1 MKRIGF
7 TTTIPVEL
15 IFASG
20 NTPVDLNNVFIT
32 DNDPSAMAD
41 FAEDEG
47 LPRNLCAW
55 IKGIYSAVK
64 RGSVDE
70 VVAVTQG
77 DCSNS
82 HALAEL
88 FINSGIKVHTFS
100 YPFEKDD
107 RYGLLKKEMERFAK
121 SIGTT
126 LQAGI
131 DYSKKTDRLREKLRV
146 LDEMTDEGYVTG
158 FENHLWLVTS
168 TDFNTDHEKYERELD
183 AFIKEAEGRT
193 PAKDRLRLG
202 FIGVPTIFSD
212 IYDFVDEKG
221 ALIVFNEVQ
230 RQFAIP
236 SADEDYVHRYAE
248 YTYPYD
254 VFGRL
259 EDIQKQANDRKLDGI
274 IHYVQSFCYR
284 QIQDIIMKQR
294 LDLPIL
300 AIEGDGPSNID
311 ARTKIRIESFLEMLE
326 AKRS

>member
-1 MKRIGF
+1 MKRVGF

-15 IFASG
+15 ILSAG
-20 NTPVDLNNVFIT
+20 KVPVDLNNVFIT
-32 DNDPSAMAD
+32 DEDPSAMAD

-88 FINSGIKVHTFS
+88 FINFGIKVHTFS
-100 YPFEKDD
+100 YPFEKVNK
-107 RYGLLKKEMERFAK
+107 YEAIKLEMERFAA

-126 LQAGI
+126 LEAGI
-131 DYSKKTDRLREKLRV
+131 EFSKKTDSVRQKLRR
-146 LDEMTDEGYVTG
+146 LDEMTNDGYVTG
-158 FENHLWLVTS
+158 FENHLWLVSS
-168 TDFNTDHEKYERELD
+168 TDFNTDYVKYEAELD
-183 AFIKEAEGRT
+183 AFIDEASRRT
-193 PAKDRLRLG
+193 PEKSKLRIG
-202 FIGVPTIFSD
+202 FIGVPTIFRD
-212 IYDFVDEKG
+212 IYDFIEDRG
-221 ALIVFNEVQ
+221 ASVVFNEVQ

-236 SADEDYVHRYAE
+236 SESSDYVQRYVD

-254 VFGRL
+254 VFGRID
-259 EDIQKQANDRKLDGI
+259 DIQKMVSERKLDGV

-294 LDLPIL
+294 IGCPIL
-300 AIEGDGPSNID
+300 AIEGDGPGGID

-326 AKRS
+326 VRG

>member
-1 MKRIGF
+1 MKRVGF
-7 TTTIPVEL
+7 TTTIPVEI
-15 IFASG
+15 IFAAG
-20 NTPVDLNNVFIT
+20 KVPVDLNNIFIT

-64 RGSVDE
+64 SGAVDE
-70 VVAVTQG
+70 VIAVTQG

-88 FINSGIKVHTFS
+88 FLSSGVKVHTFS
-100 YPFEKDD
+100 YPFEKGR
-107 RYGLLKKEMERFAK
+107 RYEALKYEMERFAE

-126 LQAGI
+126 LSEGI
-131 DYSKKTDRLREKLRV
+131 KYAEKTNSVREKLRI
-146 LDEMTDEGYVTG
+146 LDKMTTDGLVTG

-168 TDFNTDHEKYERELD
+168 TDFNTDHVRYEQELD
-183 AFIKEAEGRT
+183 DFITEASQRE
-193 PAKDRLRLG
+193 PAKDGLRIG

-212 IYDFVDEKG
+212 IYSFIQGRG
-221 ALIVFNEVQ
+221 ASVVFNEVQ
-230 RQFAIP
+230 RQFSVP
-236 SADEDYVHRYAE
+236 SVSDDYVQRYLE

-254 VFGRL
+254 VFGRI
-259 EDIQKQANDRKLDGI
+259 EDISTQISNRRLDGI

-294 LDLPIL
+294 LECPIL
-300 AIEGDGPSNID
+300 AIEGDGPGSID
-311 ARTKIRIESFLEMLE
+311 NRTKIRIESFLEMLE
-326 AKRS
+326 AKK

>member
-1 MKRIGF
+1 MTKVGF

-20 NTPVDLNNVFIT
+20 KTPVDLNNIFIT
-32 DNDPSAMAD
+32 DENPTAMAE

-55 IKGIYSAVK
+55 IKGIYTAVQQ
-64 RGSVDE
+64 GSVDE

-88 FINSGIKVHTFS
+88 FVNSGVKVHTFS
-100 YPFEKDD
+100 YPFEAEG
-107 RYGLLKKEMERFAK
+107 RYENIKIEMERFAK
-121 SIGTT
+121 SLGTT

-131 DYSKKTDRLREKLRV
+131 DYCKHTDPIRAKLRELDKLTVEGRV
-146 LDEMTDEGYVTG
+146 SG

-168 TDFNTDHEKYERELD
+168 TDFNTDHGKYERELD
-183 AFIKEAEGRT
+183 EFLAEASQREPKEH
-193 PAKDRLRLG
+193 KLRIG

-212 IYDFVDEKG
+212 IYDFVESKG
-221 ALIVFNEVQ
+221 ATVVFNEIQ
-230 RQFAIP
+230 RQFSIP
-236 SADEDYVHRYAE
+236 SDDEDYVRRYVD

-254 VFGRL
+254 VFGRI
-259 EDIQKQANDRKLDGI
+259 EDIKIAKDERKLDGI

-284 QIQDIIMKQR
+284 QIQDIIIKQKI
-294 LDLPIL
+294 DCPIL
-300 AIEGDGPSNID
+300 AIEGDGPSGID

-326 AKRS
+326 AKR